1 MTNRSPKILWPID
14 YSSMTSI
21 THWCNWLPIDVI
33 DYSSMTHRLLIDYYT
48 AHKRHISCFLVP
60 FFFIGDFFICV
71 RRIFLY
77 NWRSCWRNY
86 TFTKGNERLHQLQI
100 STRTKFS
107 HLQKMALEALF
118 KESRYPSQGVI
129 EEFAK
134 LNNLDGATVKVWF
147 NNKRQRD
154 TGEQNTNENRPSDA

>member
-1 MTNRSPKILWPID
+1 
-14 YSSMTSI
+14 
-21 THWCNWLPIDVI
+21 
-33 DYSSMTHRLLIDYYT
+33 
-48 AHKRHISCFLVP
+48 
-60 FFFIGDFFICV
+60 
-71 RRIFLY
+71 
-77 NWRSCWRNY
+77 
-86 TFTKGNERLHQLQI
+86 
-100 STRTKFS
+100 
-107 HLQKMALEALF
+107 MALEALF

>member
-86 TFTKGNERLHQLQI
+86 TFTKGQITLKNVETWSANHKYRLFLIVQYFTLPNSLINNKACITEQ
-100 STRTKFS
+100 TNKRTKFS
-107 HLQKMALEALF
+107 HLQKMALESLF
-118 KESRYPSQGVI
+118 KESRYPSS
-129 EEFAK
+129 
-134 LNNLDGATVKVWF
+134 
-147 NNKRQRD
+147 RS
-154 TGEQNTNENRPSDA
+154 NRRIC

>member
-100 STRTKFS
+100 QEPNFPICKKWPLRPCLKKADTR
-107 HLQKMALEALF
+107 L
-118 KESRYPSQGVI
+118 QGVI